1 MKIAVLV
8 ALLSIFTG
16 FLFQS
21 DPYLSEGEKLVN
33 ITLSETAKIIKSKY
47 KIQPSGLGA
56 AMPGGPIQELT
67 LCFTIKGPFSKER
80 LRKLLVECAQ
90 EVVNQVNANT
100 QLQQF
105 LAKPPFTVKNVQIII
120 YNHDKNGRQTNDP
133 EIATAEI
140 SRGVLAYS
148 TNDPNDRYRY
158 KSEIDET
165 YEEAL
170 KILSIENS
178 SNTIQMKTY

>member
-1 MKIAVLV
+1 MKIAALV

-16 FLFQS
+16 FLLQN

-33 ITLSETAKIIKSKY
+33 ITLSDTAKIIKNKY
-47 KIQPSGLGA
+47 KIQPSGSGA

-67 LCFTIKGPFSKER
+67 LCFDTKGPFSKKY
-80 LRKLLVECAQ
+80 LRKLVVQCAQ

-100 QLQQF
+100 QIQQF

-120 YNHDKNGRQTNDP
+120 YNHDKNGRETDDP
-133 EIATAEI
+133 EIGIAEI
-140 SRGVLAYS
+140 SRGILTYS
-148 TNDPNDRYRY
+148 THDPKDRYRY
-158 KSEIDET
+158 KTDVDET

-170 KILSIENS
+170 KILSSEAS
-178 SNTIQMKTY
+178 ADTIR